1 MLIKDCFKFCS
12 ILKEARGSEKYKIN
26 ANANDIMRKC
36 GEESLKLLKTSFF
49 KNKMKKLGLEMPS
62 SAYLSFGLLPII
74 MGETNSHKKILF
86 RTQVPV
92 RRRGKSNDEIIVTV
106 IYDPKTEEYGSV
118 SEDRNMI
125 IILKPQDK
133 DTSLQDIVER
143 IRLTVVHETTHAR
156 DEDLYNV
163 YKSIPVHGKEYY
175 EATVEEGK
183 IPHLLYLMDPYE
195 ILAYMTEA
203 WKDHRKTKDSF
214 DTCLRAILIKSI
226 NSPEISTMCVSFLTT
241 YYYSFCKAN
250 KDYFN
255 KFGAYI
261 PKNTKIIPLII
272 CKKIYEGLSKLDKL
286 LHKLYGKKGDVKA
299 DYKIIKALYYLN
311 VLNDFDYNKIDAII
325 SHSREGLPDYI
336 ERL

>member
-12 ILKEARGSEKYKIN
+12 TLKEARGSEKYKIN

-36 GEESLKLLKTSFF
+36 NEESYKLLQTSFF

-62 SAYLSFGLLPII
+62 NGYLCFGLLPII
-74 MGETNSHKKILF
+74 MGETNSRKRILF
-86 RTQVPV
+86 RTDVPV
-92 RRRGKSNDEIIVTV
+92 RRRGKSKDDIKVTV
-106 IYDPKTEEYGSV
+106 IYDPSTEEYGSV

-125 IILKPQDK
+125 INLMPQDK
-133 DTSLQDIVER
+133 DTPLQEIVER
-143 IRLTVVHETTHAR
+143 IRLTIIHETTHAR

-226 NSPEISTMCVSFLTT
+226 NSTEISTMCVSFLTT

-272 CKKIYEGLSKLDKL
+272 CKKMYEGLSKLDKL
-286 LHKLYGKKGDVKA
+286 LHKLYGKKGNVKA

>member
-1 MLIKDCFKFCS
+1 
-12 ILKEARGSEKYKIN
+12 
-26 ANANDIMRKC
+26 MRKC
-36 GEESLKLLKTSFF
+36 NEESYKLLQTSFF

-62 SAYLSFGLLPII
+62 NGYLCFGLLPII
-74 MGETNSHKKILF
+74 MGETNSRKRILF
-86 RTQVPV
+86 RTKVSL
-92 RRRGKSNDEIIVTV
+92 RKRGGSDDDINVTV
-106 IYDPKTEEYGSV
+106 VYDPKSEEYGSV
-118 SEDRNMI
+118 YEDRKMI
-125 IILKPQDK
+125 INLMPQHK
-133 DTSLQDIVER
+133 DIPLQEIVER
-143 IRLTVVHETTHAR
+143 IRLTVVHETAHAR

-163 YKSIPVHGKEYY
+163 YKSIPVHDKEYY
-175 EATVEEGK
+175 EATVDCGK

-195 ILAYMTEA
+195 IFAYMMEA

-226 NSPEISTMCVSFLTT
+226 NSSEISTMCLPFLMT
-241 YYYSFCKAN
+241 YYYSFCKGN

-261 PKNTKIIPLII
+261 PKNTKIIPLNI
-272 CKKIYEGLSKLDKL
+272 CKKMYERMSKLDNL
-286 LHKLYGKKGDVKA
+286 LHELYGKKGNTEA